1 MGISYFF
8 LHLHARAVRHG
19 SYLVMLLRSGVA
31 ALCLTPLGS
40 AFSPASFL
48 PHRVSRSPIRL
59 LVGLHDQTSTADS
72 DEVILQ
78 EKKNVAVLKEVE
90 EGKAYIEWLIGEQ
103 RGGTD
108 GVIDGANST
117 VTLEQAMTAATPG
130 DTLGDSTASETGSGA
145 GGAVELL
152 GGGGGGDPDL
162 AENFPSATTYR
173 PALRSDLGDTVL
185 LSGMAAPDA
194 TLLSTLNSNFFGQ
207 AAVPNFSFGR
217 IRMLVTDAAAVRKQ
231 VIGREARYSGLLDKL
246 TIDTLTAANGLL
258 PSAEELGGAT
268 SWIAEVAAGDAATML
283 PAIADLAKG
292 SAVLKNLVVLV
303 TGVDANV
310 VEGWDAVVVA
320 SDNGEVFR
328 PTLLAAGALRNSAEQ
343 SGGIVHVGELGR
355 DLADVDSGRTL
366 PRARAYQLL
375 ALALALDA
383 TAGMTLAAY
392 QYPAA
397 TAVAAAAPYAEG
409 EFAEYAEENTVEA
422 GAEATAP
429 TVLEDTLRD
438 VKVESRLVRSIR
450 EVGLTPLMELDVLAG
465 GGVASFKEFLDN
477 PPQDESDDTWMI
489 KKDRTGRGRRAHSC
503 PLDCQGQRCGRGR
516 ESSDQRGRIGGHC
529 PGVGNQG
536 VCHADASRGAGC

>member
-1 MGISYFF
+1 M
-8 LHLHARAVRHG
+8 
-19 SYLVMLLRSGVA
+19 
-31 ALCLTPLGS
+31 C
-40 AFSPASFL
+40 SFY
-48 PHRVSRSPIRL
+48 R
-59 LVGLHDQTSTADS
+59 QTAD
-72 DEVILQ
+72 ILIQ
-78 EKKNVAVLKEVE
+78 
-90 EGKAYIEWLIGEQ
+90 
-103 RGGTD
+103 
-108 GVIDGANST
+108 
-117 VTLEQAMTAATPG
+117 
-130 DTLGDSTASETGSGA
+130 
-145 GGAVELL
+145 
-152 GGGGGGDPDL
+152 
-162 AENFPSATTYR
+162 
-173 PALRSDLGDTVL
+173 PALI
-185 LSGMAAPDA
+185 LSH
-194 TLLSTLNSNFFGQ
+194 Q
-207 AAVPNFSFGR
+207 
-217 IRMLVTDAAAVRKQ
+217 
-231 VIGREARYSGLLDKL
+231 
-246 TIDTLTAANGLL
+246 
-258 PSAEELGGAT
+258 
-268 SWIAEVAAGDAATML
+268 VAAGDAATML

-422 GAEATAP
+422 GAEATAQ

-450 EVGLTPLMELDVLAG
+450 EVGLTPLMELGVLAG
-465 GGVASFKEFLDN
+465 GGVAVSLGGMGKVSQGVR
-477 PPQDESDDTWMI
+477 PQKPLLYVSSL
-489 KKDRTGRGRRAHSC
+489 RAGEVLGEAFAVSER
-503 PLDCQGQRCGRGR
+503 QGQVR
-516 ESSDQRGRIGGHC
+516 HL
-529 PGVGNQG
+529 
-536 VCHADASRGAGC
+536 